1 MNTPDGPL
9 SLATVHPVPDRG
21 ARIDHHIETARLA
34 FVYTGQTLIIAGTL
48 TALGD
53 PKAIIGALPLAI
65 FLRGWLGRLGWFDQA
80 GDDR

>member
-1 MNTPDGPL
+1 MGNAHPPL
-9 SLATVHPVPDRG
+9 GRG

-53 PKAIIGALPLAI
+53 PKAIIGTLPLAI
-65 FLRGWLGRLGWFDQA
+65 FLRGWLGGRGWFDQA
-80 GDDR
+80 GDDL

>member
-9 SLATVHPVPDRG
+9 SLATLHPHLDRG

-48 TALGD
+48 TAIGD
-53 PKAIIGALPLAI
+53 PKALIGTLPLAI
-65 FLRGWLGRLGWFDQA
+65 FLRNWLGGRGWFHDPL
-80 GDDR
+80 DDR